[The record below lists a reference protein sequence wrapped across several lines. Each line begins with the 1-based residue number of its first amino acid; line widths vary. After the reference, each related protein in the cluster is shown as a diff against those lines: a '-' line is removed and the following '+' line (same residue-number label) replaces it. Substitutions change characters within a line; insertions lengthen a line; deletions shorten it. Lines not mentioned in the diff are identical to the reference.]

1 MSETTQSTESAKP
14 MPSGGFLGH
23 NGQLWQFIASWFVPV
38 IMTIAYIVLALTS
51 ETDATG
57 WAWMSI
63 GLAFVLVMW
72 WLFRTLTKSAAL
84 TRAIAIGDV
93 GRITQIDG
101 RPIYRAIAHEMHG
114 QWSEALATL
123 ATVTPVKPRDRVQL
137 TTVRIGAL
145 VETGEV
151 AKARE
156 LLATLEPELA
166 RLDPRLQ
173 SESHIAARL
182 ATGKVLA
189 AERKNREALEVLQ
202 KVIDDIR
209 AGQQVRALAHHY
221 AARAAAADGQ
231 HAVADKHRE
240 RAAVLAPTSW
250 FAS

>member
-1 MSETTQSTESAKP
+1 MTTHPPETTST
-14 MPSGGFLGH
+14 GGFLGH
-23 NGQLWQFIASWFVPV
+23 NGKLWSFIASWFVPV

-72 WLFRTLTKSAAL
+72 WLFRTLTKSAAM

-93 GRITQIDG
+93 ARITQIDG
-101 RPIYRAIAHEMHG
+101 RPMYRAIAHEMHG
-114 QWSEALATL
+114 QWTEALAAL
-123 ATVTPVKPRDRVQL
+123 ASVTPIKPRERVQV
-137 TTVRIGAL
+137 TTVKIGAL

-156 LLATLEPELA
+156 LLPTLDPELA

-173 SESHIAARL
+173 AESHIAARL
-182 ATGKVLA
+182 ATGKVLT
-189 AERKNREALEVLQ
+189 AERKHGEALEVLQ
-202 KVIDDIR
+202 KVIDDVR
-209 AGQQVRALAHHY
+209 AGQSTRALAHHY

-231 HAVADKHRE
+231 HAIADKHRE
-240 RAAVLAPTSW
+240 RAAALAPDSW
-250 FAS
+250 FAA

>member
-1 MSETTQSTESAKP
+1 MTESSAP
-14 MPSGGFLGH
+14 APTGGFLGH
-23 NGQLWQFIASWFVPV
+23 HGKLWQFIASWFVPA

-101 RPIYRAIAHEMHG
+101 RPIYRAIAHELHG
-114 QWSEALATL
+114 QWSEALAAL
-123 ATVTPVKPRDRVQL
+123 ATVTPIKPRDRVQL
-137 TTVRIGAL
+137 ATVKIGAL

-166 RLDPRLQ
+166 RLDPRLE
-173 SESHIAARL
+173 SEWHIAARL

-189 AERKNREALEVLQ
+189 AERRNSEALAVLQ

-209 AGQQVRALAHHY
+209 AGPQVRAIAHHY

-240 RAAVLAPTSW
+240 RAAALAPTSW
-250 FAS
+250 FAR